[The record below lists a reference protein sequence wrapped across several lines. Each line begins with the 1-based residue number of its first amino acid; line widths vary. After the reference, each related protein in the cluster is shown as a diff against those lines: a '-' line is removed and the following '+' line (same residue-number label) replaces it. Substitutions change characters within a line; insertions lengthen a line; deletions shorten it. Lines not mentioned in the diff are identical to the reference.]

1 MAKKVHIRALES
13 GSLYYD
19 FFYKGIRCKEYTN
32 IQDTPENRKR
42 LEKIAQ
48 IIATEIDLE
57 KFDYLRHFPN
67 GSRKHLFSGR
77 RDGDIAFERYAMEV
91 WLPHIQTK
99 VQESTLQDYESILTT
114 SVFPLIGALKLKDIR
129 PEHIDQLTNMLRKR
143 EGIKARRLS
152 PRRMN
157 IILIRVRQVLDLA
170 YERGYIDKNPHGWIN
185 LQQERRPPIDPLSFE
200 EKARFLENLPE
211 PVHGFRKMC
220 PDFWQRYFTVA
231 FDTGLRPSEQL
242 ALRWEHLDFVHKKI
256 LVRSGVV
263 RGVETNLKTTA
274 SARDVD
280 MLPTVE
286 KALEGQSRETYVFP
300 NADGGPLDLTNLRVR
315 IWFPTLRRAGLRV
328 RNLYQTRHTFASL
341 MLQAGEDPAWIA
353 RLMGHTTTRMLFE
366 RYSRFIQY
374 RTRQDGL
381 AYLEA
386 SRRANRP

>member
-1 MAKKVHIRALES
+1 MAKKVHIRVLKS
-13 GSLYYD
+13 GMLYYD

-32 IQDTPENRKR
+32 MQDTPGNRQR
-42 LEKIAQ
+42 LEKEAQ

-67 GSRKHLFSGR
+67 GSRKHLFRGR
-77 RDGDIAFERYAMEV
+77 PDGAMAFERYAREV
-91 WLPHIQTK
+91 WLPQIQTK
-99 VQESTLQDYESILTT
+99 VRDSTLQDYESILTT
-114 SVFPLIGALKLKDIR
+114 SVFPHIGALKLHDIR
-129 PEHIDQLTNMLRKR
+129 PEHIDQLTNRLRKR
-143 EGIKARRLS
+143 AGIKAQTLS
-152 PRRMN
+152 HRRMN
-157 IILIRVRQVLDLA
+157 IILIRVRQVLALA
-170 YERGYIDKNPHGWIN
+170 YERGYIDKNPHGWIH

-200 EKARFLENLPE
+200 EKARFLAHLPA
-211 PVHGFRKMC
+211 PAHGFRTRC

-256 LVRSGVV
+256 LVRHGIV
-263 RGVETNLKTTA
+263 RGVETDLKTTA
-274 SARDVD
+274 SVRDVD
-280 MLPTVE
+280 MLLTVAE
-286 KALEGQSRETYVFP
+286 AFEGQPRGTYVFP

-315 IWFPTLRRAGLRV
+315 IWFPTLTRAGLRV

-341 MLQAGEDPAWIA
+341 MLQVGEDPAWIA
-353 RLMGHTTTRMLFE
+353 RMMGHTTTKMLFE

-381 AYLEA
+381 AYLQA